1 MRIHASSFLLL
12 RRFLGCFG
20 CVVVL
25 WLFGSQ
31 AVAAEAAKAG
41 AGTTPQIVRLKVFP
55 ESLELGS
62 LDRQHGLLVTAILQ
76 DGSEVDI
83 SDICGFT
90 SNRPEIADVSKT
102 GGIEAKAD
110 GEAEITVRFVSR
122 RATVKVRT
130 AGTGAAVVPSF
141 RQDVLPVLTKTG
153 CNTGGCHGKLAGQNG
168 FKLSLRGYA
177 PEWDHDWLAT
187 DARGRRLDLAFPEK
201 SLLVTKPT
209 GETPH
214 EGGRRMEPGSRYQK
228 TLIAW
233 VAARAPGPD
242 TNEVEAARLEVLP
255 GSRTLRPGDTQ
266 RLLVRAMHPDG
277 RVRDVTWLAQFFSN
291 DEATLGV
298 SPDGLVT
305 ALRAGEATVRVH
317 FQGLVEVARFT
328 VPYSHTVAPENFT
341 RWNND
346 VDRHVFAKLQ
356 ALRLPPSEGCDDTTF
371 LRRAFLDVTGTL
383 PSPGD
388 VAGFAAD
395 SSPDKRA
402 RVVDRLLASGDYAD
416 YWTLQ
421 FADLLQNRRER
432 DHDVRGAKGV
442 RSFHTWLRSQVA
454 ANRPWNEL
462 AKDVLLASGD
472 VRERPQ
478 IGYYITTM
486 GEFERVQ
493 ESELAD
499 SVAQSFLGTRIGCAK
514 CHNHP
519 LERYTQDDYY
529 HFTAFFS
536 KVALKREDPD
546 KGLTVLS
553 LASVEEKDLKKR
565 LRETEKQLKDAEGAL
580 AKAGDNAKD
589 KSAAEKKLTE
599 KQKEMAGLHKQIA
612 EASSKMPGITQPRT
626 RQKMAPQPLDRRS
639 TEIAPGQDPRELLVA
654 WMTDPKNEAFSGAM
668 VNRLWRHY
676 MGVGLVEPVDD
687 LRASNPPSN
696 GDLWKLLNTEF
707 VRSGYDVKHVM
718 RLILNSRA
726 YQLASTTRP
735 ENEADRRFYSHFYA
749 RRLPAE
755 VMLDA
760 VSQATA
766 VPDQFD
772 GHPVG
777 LRAAQLPDSNVNSY
791 FLTLFG
797 RSDRVTACACER
809 KGEVTLPQLLHLR
822 NGDELTRKVRSTEGR
837 LAGLLKETDDAKVL
851 QGLFAATFGRP
862 PSGTEVEAV
871 TRQLAGGD
879 GRDVVFQDLFWALL
893 NSKEFTFNH

>member
-1 MRIHASSFLLL
+1 M
-12 RRFLGCFG
+12 GCFG
-20 CVVVL
+20 CVALL
-25 WLFGSQ
+25 WLSVSQ

-41 AGTTPQIVRLKVFP
+41 AATSSQIVRLKVFP

-62 LDRQHGLLVTAILQ
+62 ADRQHGLLVTAVLQ
-76 DGSEVDI
+76 DGSEIDVT
-83 SDICGFT
+83 DICAF
-90 SNRPEIADVSKT
+90 SSSRPEIVDVSKT
-102 GGIEAKAD
+102 GGVEAKTK
-110 GEAEITVRFVSR
+110 GEAEITVRFVTR

-130 AGTGAAVVPSF
+130 VGTDEPVAPSF
-141 RQDVLPVLTKTG
+141 RQDVLPVLTKAG

-177 PEWDHDWLAT
+177 PEWDHDWLT
-187 DARGRRLDLAFPEK
+187 SDARGRRLDLAFPEK

-228 TLIAW
+228 MLIAW

-341 RWNND
+341 RWNNE
-346 VDRHVFAKLQ
+346 VDRHVFAKLK
-356 ALRLPPSEGCDDTTF
+356 ALRLPPSEACDDTTF

-383 PSPGD
+383 PSPED

-580 AKAGDNAKD
+580 VKSGDNAKD

-599 KQKEMAGLHKQIA
+599 KQEEMAGLHKQIA

-626 RQKMAPQPLDRRS
+626 RKKMVPQPLDRRS

-696 GDLWKLLNTEF
+696 GDLWKLLNAEF

-726 YQLASTTRP
+726 YQLASATRP
-735 ENEADRRFYSHFYA
+735 ENETDRRFYSHFYA

-822 NGDELTRKVRSTEGR
+822 NGDELTRKVRSTDGR

-862 PSGTEVEAV
+862 PSGSEVEAV
-871 TRQLAGGD
+871 KRQLAGGD